1 MRSVV
6 FAVIAVLG
14 LFVAAFSQA
23 APRHVAAAY
32 DATPAGSPVAGLPPG
47 VEELCSEHQLA
58 QGELVFRA
66 PPGKSS
72 GSVLPFDMD
81 THRLFLTVMTLP
93 PGACVGWREREG
105 PVILLVQEG
114 IIDFTAHYSGDAEV
128 LTGDSDDPDCV
139 WGSPGCATASVDSD
153 ETIALHGNDWVTQ
166 DRTMWYTFRNGGAED
181 ATVSVASYVIPWD
194 EEDPCGG
201 SCRAP

>member
-1 MRSVV
+1 MRSAV

-23 APRHVAAAY
+23 APRHVVALH
-32 DATPAGSPVAGLPPG
+32 DATPAGSPVPNLPPG
-47 VEELCSEHQLA
+47 VSELCSEQQLA

-66 PPGKSS
+66 PPGKNS

-81 THRLFLTVMTLP
+81 THRLYLTVMTLP
-93 PGACVGWREREG
+93 PGACIGWREREG
-105 PVILLVQEG
+105 PVVLLVQEG

-139 WGSPGCATASVDSD
+139 FGSPGCPTVDVASG
-153 ETIALHGNDWVTQ
+153 ETIVLAGNDWVTLDQ
-166 DRTMWYTFRNGGAED
+166 SMWYTFRNGGAED

-194 EEDPCGG
+194 EEDPCSGG
-201 SCRAP
+201 CRAP